1 MDRTSLTLIPNFLI
15 LGGRFDW
22 NYIGRELGSEFNCV
36 LSGVLSPSPRK
47 LVEFCWAL
55 SSGLLSPSTNT
66 ITNFTNAAVL
76 FALLLPYHFNP
87 LKILSLTNSL
97 FCADTSIDGYVSI
110 KITPS
115 KYEFEQHSVLR
126 DTLEPAVSLFVFY
139 LASTTLLEKYEFKQR
154 PVLIDALEPAVS
166 LFVFYP
172 VSTSL
177 LEECLGSDNFQLTCK
192 TRITLGGSQTWSNK
206 ICVNDAFDK
215 MHWSLST
222 TLMKLVGIL
231 VEVYFYLLPAP
242 LLYQYSCFVCSF
254 ISISFSASDSLTQQ
268 LLILCRYFSRWSLK
282 LKNGCLYYLMLW
294 NLPSCFNSVFSSHLV
309 STSLIEIGT
318 NEPDLSQESFKC
330 YKFDRLRLVL
340 CMLFRGFTYTRKYV
354 AFDLTDNLDKAQV
367 NLGEFRVLYS
377 WHCFMFLYEFSSGYI
392 FFPPKLLVLRC

>member
-1 MDRTSLTLIPNFLI
+1 MSFADRDLDNSFDKELRDKNSILTLDFMLPAIVLVLPCGVVSGLHFMFKRECLINSELI
-15 LGGRFDW
+15 LCSGTGYVR
-22 NYIGRELGSEFNCV
+22 NSSLA
-36 LSGVLSPSPRK
+36 GVLSTSPRK

-66 ITNFTNAAVL
+66 ITNFTNAA
-76 FALLLPYHFNP
+76 
-87 LKILSLTNSL
+87 
-97 FCADTSIDGYVSI
+97 
-110 KITPS
+110 

-154 PVLIDALEPAVS
+154 PVLIDALEPEVS

-177 LEECLGSDNFQLTCK
+177 LEGHRLGAIRFVSISTSLRKVVEFCGLLSVCA
-192 TRITLGGSQTWSNK
+192 GSQTWSNK

-268 LLILCRYFSRWSLK
+268 LLILCRYFSRWL
-282 LKNGCLYYLMLW
+282 CLHQDYTK
-294 NLPSCFNSVFSSHLV
+294 CFLSFS
-309 STSLIEIGT
+309 
-318 NEPDLSQESFKC
+318 
-330 YKFDRLRLVL
+330 
-340 CMLFRGFTYTRKYV
+340 FT
-354 AFDLTDNLDKAQV
+354 F
-367 NLGEFRVLYS
+367 
-377 WHCFMFLYEFSSGYI
+377 
-392 FFPPKLLVLRC
+392 